1 MGVLFVIPSFRCY
14 NVFITW
20 PEEMNVVRLSREQ
33 VLHIAELAKL
43 GLTEEE
49 TDRFAEQLSAI
60 LDYAEMLNR
69 LDTEAIPPT
78 AQTIYQRNVT
88 RADEVRSSLP
98 PEEILANAPRRE
110 GNYFKVKAI
119 LE

>member
-1 MGVLFVIPSFRCY
+1 MK
-14 NVFITW
+14 
-20 PEEMNVVRLSREQ
+20 LSREQ

-43 GLTEEE
+43 GISEEE
-49 TDRFAEQLSAI
+49 TELFAEQLSAI

-78 AQTIYQRNVT
+78 AQAIHRRNVT
-88 RADEVRSSLP
+88 RPDEVCPSLTP
-98 PEEILANAPRRE
+98 DEVLANAPQRQD
-110 GNYFKVKAI
+110 GYFKVKPI